1 MNNLASKVKTAFLLV
16 VLCTSTFSC
25 QDFLVEAPQN
35 TVSQSNYY
43 KTEQDAIAAVNA
55 IYSYL
60 GSYNLDFAGPF
71 VGNTAGIYH
80 STFWVT
86 ADLAS
91 DNMNNNQLGAIF
103 NDQLANFSYNS
114 DNANLME
121 IWRVHYKVI
130 YLANIAVSRI
140 PGIAMNEATRARL
153 VNEAKFLRGL
163 MYFNMVRLFG
173 QIPLLV
179 GETNPLKP
187 DVASSGDIYAQIIN
201 DLKDAS
207 NLPKD
212 GQIQEG
218 RATQGA
224 AQALL
229 AKVYLTQKDFANT
242 SAEAKKVID
251 SNVYGL
257 WDKYEDAFKLSSRG
271 GKEAIFSVGFGDG
284 GGTIS
289 FWEVGQFNVRL
300 LPVELSTAREKV
312 SNTQGWQTVTK
323 ELFNSYLPADKRK
336 AATYM
341 TSFTGDDGKVVNLSN
356 IYIKKYWD
364 EQADPTAGGS
374 TNDFPVIRYADVLLM
389 YAEAQAELG
398 NFAVANDYLNRVK
411 KRAGLSA
418 VTVNA
423 LEAFRDAILDERRKE
438 FIGEGQRWFDLVRMN
453 KLNER
458 VHKAKDT
465 EYTTP
470 IPVLNQNYLVFP
482 IPQQER
488 DVNPNLPQNPGF

>member
-1 MNNLASKVKTAFLLV
+1 MKNLTYKIKTAFLSL
-16 VLCTSTFSC
+16 VLCTVTFSC
-25 QDFLVEAPQN
+25 QDFLTENPQN
-35 TVSQSNYY
+35 TVSQNNYY
-43 KTEQDAIAAVNA
+43 QTEQDAIAAVNA

-71 VGNTAGIYH
+71 AGNTAGAYH
-80 STFWVT
+80 STFWIT

-91 DNMNNNQLGAIF
+91 DNMKNNQLGAIY

-114 DNANLME
+114 DNANLLE
-121 IWRVHYKVI
+121 IWRVHYKI
-130 YLANIAVSRI
+130 IFLANIAVSRI
-140 PGIAMNEATRARL
+140 PGINMNEATRSRL

-163 MYFNMVRLFG
+163 MYFNLVRMFG
-173 QIPLLV
+173 PVPLLL
-179 GETNPLKP
+179 GEDNPLEP
-187 DVASSGDIYAQIIN
+187 GAAPTEAVYEQITS

-207 NLPKD
+207 ALPKD

-229 AKVYLTQKDFANT
+229 AKVYLTQKDFANA

-251 SNVYGL
+251 SNVYSL
-257 WDKYEDAFKLSSRG
+257 WDNYADAFKLAARN

-300 LPVELSTAREKV
+300 LPVELSNARDKV
-312 SNTQGWQTVTK
+312 NNTQGWQTVTK
-323 ELFNSYLPADKRK
+323 DLHDAYLPADTRK

-341 TSFTGDDGKVVNLSN
+341 TSFTGDDGKTVTLNN

-364 EQADPTAGGS
+364 EAADPTAGGS
-374 TNDFPVIRYADVLLM
+374 TNDFPVIRYSDVLLM

-398 NFAVANDYLNRVK
+398 NFPIANANINIVK
-411 KRAGLSA
+411 RRAGLPA
-418 VTVNA
+418 VNITA
-423 LEAFRDAILDERRKE
+423 IEAFREAILDERRKE
-438 FIGEGQRWFDLVRMN
+438 FIGEGQRWFDLVRTN
-453 KLNER
+453 KLNDK
-458 VHKAKDT
+458 VHKAKDA

-470 IPVLNQNYLVFP
+470 IPVLSQNYQVFP

>member
-1 MNNLASKVKTAFLLV
+1 MKYAIHRIKTAF
-16 VLCTSTFSC
+16 VLFALCAVSFAC
-25 QDFLVEAPQN
+25 QDFLTENPQN
-35 TVSQSNYY
+35 TVSQTNYY
-43 KTEQDAIAAVNA
+43 KTEQDAVAAVNA

-71 VGNTAGIYH
+71 PGNTAGAYH
-80 STFWVT
+80 STFWIT

-91 DNMNNNQLGAIF
+91 DNMKNNQLGAIY
-103 NDQLANFSYNS
+103 NDQLATFSYNS
-114 DNANLME
+114 DNANLLE
-121 IWRVHYKVI
+121 IWRVHYKMI
-130 YLANIAVSRI
+130 YLANIAIARI
-140 PGIAMNEATRARL
+140 PGIAMNATTRDRL

-163 MYFNMVRLFG
+163 MYFNLVRMFG
-173 QIPLLV
+173 KIPLLL
-179 GETNPLKP
+179 GESNPLEPASAAP
-187 DVASSGDIYAQIIN
+187 DAVYAQIVQ

-229 AKVYLTQKDFANT
+229 AKVYLTQKDFTNA

-251 SNVYGL
+251 SNVYSL
-257 WDKYEDAFKLSSRG
+257 WASYADAFKLSSRG

-300 LPVELSTAREKV
+300 LPVELSTARDKV
-312 SNTQGWQTVTK
+312 NNTQGWQTVTK
-323 ELFNSYLPADKRK
+323 ELYNSYLPNDARK

-341 TSFTGDDGKVVNLSN
+341 TSFTADDGKVVTLNN

-364 EQADPTAGGS
+364 EVADPTAGGS

-398 NFAVANDYLNRVK
+398 NFPAANDYLNKVK
-411 KRAGLSA
+411 TRAGLTPVA
-418 VTVNA
+418 VNA
-423 LEAFRDAILDERRKE
+423 IAAFREAVLDERRKE
-438 FIGEGQRWFDLVRMN
+438 FVGEGQRWFDLVRMN
-453 KLNER
+453 KLGER
-458 VHKAKDT
+458 VHKAKDS

-470 IPVLNQNYLVFP
+470 IPVLAENYQVFP

>member
-1 MNNLASKVKTAFLLV
+1 MKNVINKIKVGILFLVLGLV
-16 VLCTSTFSC
+16 TFSC
-25 QDFLVEAPQN
+25 KDFLTENPQN

-43 KTEQDAIAAVNA
+43 KTEQDAVAAVNA

-71 VGNTAGIYH
+71 PGNTAGAYH

-91 DNMNNNQLGAIF
+91 DNMKNNQLGAIY
-103 NDQLANFSYNS
+103 NDQLATFSYNS
-114 DNANLME
+114 DNSNLLE
-121 IWRVHYKVI
+121 IWRVHYKII

-140 PGIAMNEATRARL
+140 PGIQMDETTKTRL

-163 MYFNMVRLFG
+163 MYFNLVRMFG
-173 QIPLLV
+173 KIPLLV
-179 GETNPLKP
+179 GESNPLKP
-187 DVASSGDIYAQIIN
+187 DAATSDAVYAQIIK

-212 GQIQEG
+212 GEIQEG

-229 AKVYLTQKDFANT
+229 AKVYLTQKDFA
-242 SAEAKKVID
+242 SASTEAKKVID

-300 LPVELSTAREKV
+300 LPVELSTARDKV
-312 SNTQGWQTVTK
+312 NNTQGWQIVTK
-323 ELFNSYLPADKRK
+323 ELYNSYLPNDTRK

-341 TSFTGDDGKVVNLSN
+341 TSFTGDDGKVVTLSN

-364 EQADPTAGGS
+364 EAADPTAGGS
-374 TNDFPVIRYADVLLM
+374 TNDFPVIRYSDVLLM
-389 YAEAQAELG
+389 YAEAQAEQG
-398 NFAVANDYLNRVK
+398 NFPVANEYLNKVK
-411 KRAGLSA
+411 KRAGLTA
-418 VTVNA
+418 VSITA
-423 LEAFRDAILDERRKE
+423 IDGFRDAVLDERRKE

-453 KLNER
+453 KLNDR
-458 VHKAKDT
+458 VHKAKDS
-465 EYTTP
+465 EYTTA
-470 IPVLNQNYLVFP
+470 IPSLATNYAVFP

-488 DVNPNLPQNPGF
+488 DVNPNLSQNPGF

>member
-1 MNNLASKVKTAFLLV
+1 MKNLTYKIKITFLSLV
-16 VLCTSTFSC
+16 LSLATISC
-25 QDFLVEAPQN
+25 QDFLVENPQN

-43 KTEQDAIAAVNA
+43 QTEQDAIAAVNA

-60 GSYNLDFAGPF
+60 GSYNLDFGGPF
-71 VGNTAGIYH
+71 AGNTAGAYH
-80 STFWVT
+80 STFWIT

-91 DNMNNNQLGAIF
+91 DNMKNNQLGAIN

-114 DNANLME
+114 DNANLLE
-121 IWRVHYKVI
+121 IWRVHYKII

-140 PGIAMNEATRARL
+140 PGINMNETTRDRL

-163 MYFNMVRLFG
+163 MYFNLVRMFG
-173 QIPLLV
+173 KVPLLI
-179 GETNPLKP
+179 GESNPLKP
-187 DVASSGDIYAQIIN
+187 ESVDSETVYAQIVT

-207 NLPKD
+207 GLPKD

-229 AKVYLTQKDFANT
+229 AKVYLTQKDFANA

-251 SNVYGL
+251 SNVYSL
-257 WDKYEDAFKLSSRG
+257 WDNYADAFKLAARG

-300 LPVELSTAREKV
+300 LPVELSRVRDKV
-312 SNTQGWQTVTK
+312 SNTQGWQTITK
-323 ELFNSYLPADKRK
+323 ELHDSYLPADKRK

-341 TSFTGDDGKVVNLSN
+341 TSIIGDDGKTVTLDN

-364 EQADPTAGGS
+364 EVADPTAGGS
-374 TNDFPVIRYADVLLM
+374 TNDFPVIRYSDVLLM

-398 NFAVANDYLNRVK
+398 NFPTANEYMNKVK
-411 KRAGLSA
+411 NRAGLAA
-418 VTVNA
+418 VNITA
-423 LEAFRDAILDERRKE
+423 AEAFREAILDERRKE
-438 FIGEGQRWFDLVRMN
+438 FVGEGQRWFDLVRMN
-453 KLNER
+453 KLNDR
-458 VHKAKDT
+458 VHKAKDA

-470 IPVLNQNYLVFP
+470 IPVLNENYQVFP

>member
-1 MNNLASKVKTAFLLV
+1 MKNISHTIRIAFLIPA
-16 VLCTSTFSC
+16 LCISTFSC
-25 QDFLVEAPQN
+25 KEFLVENPQN

-43 KTEQDAIAAVNA
+43 KTEQDAVSAVNA
-55 IYSYL
+55 IYAYL
-60 GSYNLDFAGPF
+60 GSYNLDFGGPF
-71 VGNTAGIYH
+71 VGNTAGVYH

-91 DNMNNNQLGAIF
+91 DNMNNNQLGALN

-114 DNANLME
+114 DNSNLLE

-130 YLANIAVSRI
+130 YLSNIAISRI
-140 PGIAMNEATRARL
+140 PGISMNEETRNRL

-163 MYFNMVRLFG
+163 MYFNLVRLFG

-179 GETNPLKP
+179 SENNPLKP
-187 DVASSGDIYAQIIN
+187 ESVSAQQVYTQIIA

-212 GQIQEG
+212 GEIQEG

-229 AKVYLTQKDFANT
+229 AKVYLTQKDYPNAST
-242 SAEAKKVID
+242 EAKKVID
-251 SNVYGL
+251 SKVYSL
-257 WDKYEDAFKLSSRG
+257 WDNYADAFKLSGRG

-284 GGTIS
+284 GGAIS

-300 LPVELSTAREKV
+300 LPVELSTARDKV
-312 SNTQGWQTVTK
+312 NNTQGWQTVTK
-323 ELFNSYLPADKRK
+323 ELYGSYMPNDKRK

-341 TSFTGDDGKVVNLSN
+341 TSFTGDDGKVVTLSK

-364 EQADPTAGGS
+364 EAADPTAGGS

-389 YAEAQAELG
+389 YAEAQAEQG
-398 NFAVANDYLNRVK
+398 NFPVANEYLNKVK
-411 KRAGLSA
+411 TRAGLS
-418 VTVNA
+418 VVNISGA
-423 LEAFRDAILDERRKE
+423 DAFREAILDERRKE
-438 FIGEGQRWFDLVRMN
+438 FIGEGQRWFDLVRTG
-453 KLNER
+453 KLNDR
-458 VHKAKDT
+458 VHKAKDA

-470 IPVLNQNYLVFP
+470 IAVLGPNYQVFP